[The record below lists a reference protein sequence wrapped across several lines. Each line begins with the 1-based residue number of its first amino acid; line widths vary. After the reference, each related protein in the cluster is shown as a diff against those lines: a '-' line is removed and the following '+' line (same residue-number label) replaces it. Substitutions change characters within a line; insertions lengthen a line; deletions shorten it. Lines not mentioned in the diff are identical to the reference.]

1 MPFPHQFSRLID
13 NPLRRFIIAPG
24 KLVLRL
30 SLRGDERILE
40 LGPGS
45 GYFSGHLAE
54 AVPKGELHLVDLQ
67 PQMLEK
73 AKRKLQASG
82 MDNVA
87 YTTLD
92 AGGSFPFPDSH
103 FDVAVMVSVRGE
115 VANRRSC
122 LDSLARVLRDNCL
135 LAIHESIP
143 DPDMIGFDRLVALVE
158 PSGFALTART
168 GPALNYAALF
178 SNAMRE
184 T

>member
-92 AGGSFPFPDSH
+92 AGGSFPFADHH
-103 FDVAVMVSVRGE
+103 FDVCSYGQRTWGSCEPAILSEFARTS
-115 VANRRSC
+115 ASSQRS
-122 LDSLARVLRDNCL
+122 ARDTRINPRSR
-135 LAIHESIP
+135 H
-143 DPDMIGFDRLVALVE
+143 DRLR
-158 PSGFALTART
+158 TARLSRR
-168 GPALNYAALF
+168 A
-178 SNAMRE
+178 
-184 T
+184 